1 MFMLKKNLEGDLS
14 QRQIYL
20 EQNIENAPSIVM
32 QLQRIEECTVLL
44 DKIKAQSRQCMSK
57 QQFKASH
64 RQPVYNICLTRAT
77 KRQTSIY
84 SLKSPIY
91 FKVIS

>member
-1 MFMLKKNLEGDLS
+1 
-14 QRQIYL
+14 
-20 EQNIENAPSIVM
+20 M

-44 DKIKAQSRQCMSK
+44 DKIKAQSRQRMSK
-57 QQFKASH
+57 QQFKASNL
-64 RQPVYNICLTRAT
+64 QSVYNICLTQAT
-77 KRQTSIY
+77 KRQASFY